1 MHDSTHAFRLAEWIF
16 FNDKIASRA
25 ASYNPFVS
33 LYWLVSG
40 RAVGRTAMYAQKD
53 RLDRMEAL
61 RCYTVDSARFS
72 GDEMH
77 KGTRATGMLG
87 DFAVLSDDYF
97 AIDEDEIRHHESV
110 MTVVTGHIVYG
121 ADEFAPRGPPPL
133 PVIPSWSPVA
143 EFVGYRPYSP
153 AGDTQRACTDGR
165 ATLCGVRGHW
175 HGFVWRSPVPVGD
188 VNAFWGALGCSCF
201 AF

>member
-33 LYWLVSG
+33 LYRLVSG
-40 RAVGRTAMYAQKD
+40 RTVGRTPMYAQKD

-61 RCYTVDSARFS
+61 RCYTVDSAWFS

-87 DFAVLSDDYF
+87 DFAVLSDDYI
-97 AIDEDEIRHHESV
+97 AIYEHEIRHHESV
-110 MTVVTGHIVYG
+110 MN
-121 ADEFAPRGPPPL
+121 R
-133 PVIPSWSPVA
+133 
-143 EFVGYRPYSP
+143 
-153 AGDTQRACTDGR
+153 
-165 ATLCGVRGHW
+165 
-175 HGFVWRSPVPVGD
+175 
-188 VNAFWGALGCSCF
+188 
-201 AF
+201 